1 VHLGTSSDLT
11 IGENMSQF
19 RVVINIETNKKLSEE
34 YRKRLDNMSAD
45 EWIQELDEMWSVLD

>member
-1 VHLGTSSDLT
+1 MHLGTSSDLT